1 MNQSILEK
9 ISNQIPPNDSEALES
24 WKPAEDIKVT
34 HTEHIH
40 QLKREIRLCK
50 KELEK
55 HLEKKGKVDLISKR
69 LLSLSV
75 SAEDE
80 DTGCMTPLRQVLL
93 FFHFG

>member
-9 ISNQIPPNDSEALES
+9 IPNQIPPNDSEALES
-24 WKPAEDIKVT
+24 SKPAEDIKVT
-34 HTEHIH
+34 LTELIH

-55 HLEKKGKVDLISKR
+55 HLEKKGKIDFISKR
-69 LLSLSV
+69 LLSL

-80 DTGCMTPLRQVLL
+80 DTGCMTPSRQVLL
-93 FFHFG
+93 FFQFD

>member
-80 DTGCMTPLRQVLL
+80 DTCMTSLRQVLL
-93 FFHFG
+93 FFYFV

>member
-1 MNQSILEK
+1 MQFDQDNRDESKHFGE

-24 WKPAEDIKVT
+24 WKPAEDIKVR

-69 LLSLSV
+69 LLSV
-75 SAEDE
+75 
-80 DTGCMTPLRQVLL
+80 CICRR
-93 FFHFG
+93 

>member
-9 ISNQIPPNDSEALES
+9 IPNQIPPNDSEALES

-34 HTEHIH
+34 LTELIY
-40 QLKREIRLCK
+40 QLKCEIRLCK

-69 LLSLSV
+69 LLSLS
-75 SAEDE
+75 AEDE
-80 DTGCMTPLRQVLL
+80 DTGCMTPSRQVLL
-93 FFHFG
+93 FFQFG